1 MDYIQIVFAILPIA
15 ILVWILI
22 GTLRVGA
29 QKLPTETPSDG
40 PGGEDASNGAPK
52 NP

>member
-22 GTLRVGA
+22 GTLRVR
-29 QKLPTETPSDG
+29 KTSRTETPSDG